1 MIVFYAAAGI
11 NHFWHPDAYLKIMPG
26 WIPWHK
32 ELVLLSGIFEI
43 LFAVLLIFSST
54 RRLAA
59 WFIILLLI
67 VVFPANVQMLLNYI
81 HDSNPKLWIAIIRLP
96 IQIVLIWW
104 AYGFTK
110 KID

>member
-11 NHFWHPDAYLKIMPG
+11 NHFWHPGVYLKIMPG
-26 WIPWHK
+26 WIPLHK
-32 ELVLLSGIFEI
+32 ELVFLSGICEI

-59 WFIILLLI
+59 WCIILLLI
-67 VVFPANVQMLLNYI
+67 VVFPANVQMLSNYI

-96 IQIVLIWW
+96 IQVVLIWW

-110 KID
+110 KIN